1 MLKLI
6 GAVVASVVAVV
17 VILFGPAALDAV
29 SSNGS
34 PAFPDPVQGQAV
46 YDPAGALSPEVEQ
59 ALEAQVDAIEARS
72 GAEVAIY
79 VRIQPGVND
88 ASNLADARA
97 LLDQWGV
104 GRAGFDDGFVILL
117 SFTDTTFQHGTLS
130 TFAGGGFRANYMNE
144 PAQAA
149 LRDDVIV
156 PGIREGSVPGAL
168 LAGMQVVDEAVTPA
182 ATGRLEAYRIIN
194 AIVGIPGSILA
205 LFLTLGSA
213 YYAWSRYGNDP
224 EVADSPSVLMAGPP
238 AGMTPSLATVVRD
251 GRATQ
256 HSVNTMLVDLG
267 GRGLL
272 SFRNLDQVG
281 KGKREDDPDPLTDPA
296 IDVVPPREAHSKRLP
311 PAEREAYGIVSDLA
325 VGGVL
330 TREPLW
336 RLNDEMGDVRK
347 RLEEESVRLGWLSQR
362 PTPIITR
369 WVIIGAVE
377 LAAAVGLAFLGYT
390 IPMSGLT
397 LVGAALAVGGIGT
410 AAFGSAMSQR
420 TPQGA
425 YVDAMLKAYRRTLQK
440 TMDLAHNMG
449 EVVAQPEVRVLA
461 DTPDKA
467 VVWGIALGLRR
478 EVASVLERGLAH
490 ADTPEAA
497 HSAYYPVWL
506 GATGSSGSSG
516 YGGAAASGGLA
527 GLFSGGGTPDIG
539 GMIGSLGS
547 VGSSPA
553 SSSGGGGFG
562 GGGSS
567 GGGGGSSSF

>member
-1 MLKLI
+1 MLRLL
-6 GAVVASVVAVV
+6 GAVVLSAVAVV
-17 VILFGPAALDAV
+17 AILFGPGVVQSL
-29 SSNGS
+29 SGGGTQ
-34 PAFPDPVQGQAV
+34 PFPDPVANRAV
-46 YDPAGALSPEVEQ
+46 YDAAGALGADVVQ
-59 ALEAQVDAIEARS
+59 VLEDQVDRIEARS

-79 VRIQPGVND
+79 VRIAPSATNE
-88 ASNLADARA
+88 SNLSDARA

-117 SFTDTTFQHGTLS
+117 SFTDASFEHGVLS

-144 PAQAA
+144 AAQAA
-149 LRDDVIV
+149 LRDDVVIPAIRQGS
-156 PGIREGSVPGAL
+156 PGGGLVA
-168 LAGMQVVDEAVTPA
+168 AMTVVDDAVTPA
-182 ATGRLEAYRIIN
+182 ATGRLEAYRIVN
-194 AIVGIPGSILA
+194 AIVGIPGAILA

-213 YYAWSRYGNDP
+213 WYAWSRYGDDP
-224 EVADSPSVLMAGPP
+224 EVLDSPSVLMAGPP
-238 AGMTPSLATVVRD
+238 AGMTPSLATVVRS

-256 HSVNTMLVDLG
+256 HSINTMLVDLA

-272 SFRNLDQVG
+272 AFRNLDRVG
-281 KGKREDDPDPLTDPA
+281 KGKKEDDPDPLVDPA
-296 IDVVPPREAHSKRLP
+296 IDVAPPTEAHSKRLP
-311 PAEREAYGIVSDLA
+311 PPEREAYAIVEGLA
-325 VGGVL
+325 VGDVV

-336 RLNDEMGDVRK
+336 RMNDAMGDVK
-347 RLEEESVRLGWLSQR
+347 VRLEEESVRLGWLTQR

-369 WVIIGAVE
+369 WLVIGGAE
-377 LAAAVGLAFLGYT
+377 LAAAVGLAWLGYA

-397 LVGAALAVGGIGT
+397 LVGAAMAVGGIGT

-420 TPQGA
+420 TPRGA

-440 TMDLAHNMG
+440 TMDQARNMG

-478 EVASVLERGLAH
+478 EVAGVLERGLAD
-490 ADTPEAA
+490 ARTPEAA
-497 HSAYYPVWL
+497 RSAYYPVWL
-506 GATGSSGSSG
+506 GSSGSSG
-516 YGGAAASGGLA
+516 SGPASGGGLA

-539 GMIGSLGS
+539 GMFSALGG
-547 VGSSPA
+547 VGSSPP